1 MAPECGECQ
10 HSTIGHMRTA
20 RRLVVVD
27 VGVAVSSDGFGQ
39 CACAGGCADGCARG
53 AGGSVSV
60 NVVSGE

>member
-1 MAPECGECQ
+1 MNASTAPSVTCARQ
-10 HSTIGHMRTA
+10 NPA

-27 VGVAVSSDGFGQ
+27 VGVAVSSDGFGP